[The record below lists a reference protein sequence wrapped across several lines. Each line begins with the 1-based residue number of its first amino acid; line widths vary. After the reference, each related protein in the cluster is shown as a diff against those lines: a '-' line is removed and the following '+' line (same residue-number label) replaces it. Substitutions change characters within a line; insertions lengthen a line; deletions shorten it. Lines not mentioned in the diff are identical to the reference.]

1 MSDSTLVAEAEPAP
15 APGWARGYILALAL
29 VAAATFGGVLV
40 SQWTG
45 VPNASLVFVLPV
57 VIVAVSFGWGA
68 ALVAAVAG
76 TVCFNFFLIAPRYS
90 LRVDDPSNA
99 WSLALLLL
107 VAAIVSAVAAQSR
120 RRAVEA
126 VLYAD
131 QYQVLQGLGRSL
143 LAAGDRAAIVDA
155 AVLALGRMFQAPA
168 TILLAESDTAE
179 LKIAAA
185 LPADSVAALD
195 MDAARWA
202 IASRVPTRAGGYPV
216 EGARF
221 DFWPIRTRSRMQI
234 AVGVSLPAER
244 HAGARAPDRLVEIVS
259 GYLAVALE
267 RERYAAQA
275 LEARIDTE
283 RQRLHADL
291 LAAVSHDLRTP
302 LSTILVTLQ
311 SLQKFGDQHSPGA
324 RDQLLA
330 LAEVETRRLNGLV
343 GNLLDMSRLDAGA
356 VTVKTAAV
364 ELADL
369 VAAAVAHAW
378 PALEGHP
385 LIQEVTGLGAVRAD
399 HVLAETA
406 LAHVLENAAKYSA
419 PGAPIVIRRAS
430 AEGMGAI
437 EVLDQGPGF
446 PEPIEPLF
454 EKFARGHEG
463 DGRPPGTGLG
473 LAIARGLLTAM
484 GGGIE
489 AENRAGGAGAL
500 VRVRLPLVE
509 RQDRSA

>member
-1 MSDSTLVAEAEPAP
+1 MSESTPVAETEPASTLT
-15 APGWARGYILALAL
+15 WARGYLLAVAL
-29 VAAATFGGVLV
+29 VAAATFAGVLI

-57 VIVAVSFGWGA
+57 VIVAVTFGWRA
-68 ALVAAVAG
+68 SLVAAVAG
-76 TVCFNFFLIAPRYS
+76 ALSFNFFLLAPRYS
-90 LRVDDPSNA
+90 LRVDDPANV

-107 VAAIVSAVAAQSR
+107 VGAIVSAVAAQSR

-131 QYQVLQGLGRSL
+131 QYQALQGLGRTL
-143 LAAGDRAAIVDA
+143 MAAGDRAAIVDA
-155 AVLALGRMFQAPA
+155 AVVALGRMFQVPA
-168 TILLAESDTAE
+168 AILLAESDTAE
-179 LKIAAA
+179 LKVAAA
-185 LPADSVAALD
+185 LPADSVAPLD
-195 MDAARWA
+195 VDAARWA
-202 IASRVPTRAGGYPV
+202 IASRTPTRAGAYPV
-216 EGARF
+216 DAARF
-221 DFWPIRTRSRMQI
+221 DFWPLRTNSRMQI
-234 AVGVSLPAER
+234 AIGMALPVER
-244 HAGARAPDRLVEIVS
+244 PAGARAPDRLVEIVG

-267 RERYAAQA
+267 RERYAGQA

-330 LAEVETRRLNGLV
+330 LAETETRRLNGLV

-356 VTVKTAAV
+356 VTVKTTAV
-364 ELADL
+364 DLSDL
-369 VAAAVAHAW
+369 VAAAVAHAQ

-385 LIQEVTGLGAVRAD
+385 LIQEVTGLGSVQAD
-399 HVLAETA
+399 QVLAETA

-430 AEGMGAI
+430 AEGMAAI

-500 VRVRLPLVE
+500 VRVRLPLLE
-509 RQDRSA
+509 RRGQSA